1 MALQVFILCASVSP
15 IAVYKSRGPRAM
27 VIFISVPAGWVTPAF
42 SSSVL
47 KNSSTFTSWHSF
59 QWKWL
64 CGSDRSCQL
73 TLTTVLLIAVEGRWW
88 ENPKLHSL
96 LADRSPCRI
105 PLSFVFA
112 PYQRCWSSAQVLSF
126 HALSKAQFEAWR
138 LEVGRPISSNG
149 EKLVVRGWR
158 QDTARPREKSI
169 RVRHHLPCV
178 FCPVLVCKTRGLF
191 LSTPRFTADFITPH
205 YVDPVSKDIPSQ
217 CRLDWFNFS

>member
-73 TLTTVLLIAVEGRWW
+73 TLTTVLLTAVEGRWW

-96 LADRSPCRI
+96 LADWSPPEFCLC
-105 PLSFVFA
+105 PLSAVLEQCTGSELPRLVQSA
-112 PYQRCWSSAQVLSF
+112 VWGMEIRSGETYIIQWRKISCPGLKAGYSQAQREIYQS
-126 HALSKAQFEAWR
+126 
-138 LEVGRPISSNG
+138 
-149 EKLVVRGWR
+149 
-158 QDTARPREKSI
+158 
-169 RVRHHLPCV
+169 
-178 FCPVLVCKTRGLF
+178 
-191 LSTPRFTADFITPH
+191 
-205 YVDPVSKDIPSQ
+205 
-217 CRLDWFNFS
+217 